1 MTTESASTGSGR
13 RRVGVVGS
21 GVSGLTA
28 GYVLQRCYD
37 VSLYETDSRLGGHA
51 HTHDVV
57 TPDSGAIGVD
67 TGFIVHNTRTYPYL
81 LRLLGE
87 LGIATQPTEMS
98 MSIHCDG
105 CGLEYAGARG
115 LGGLFAQPRSL
126 ARPAYLR
133 MLLEVKRFHRHA
145 RRVLAADDDSLTL
158 GGFLAEGGYSAY
170 FVAHFMVP
178 VVSCVW
184 STSPSQAGDYPARYL
199 FAFLDNHGFLSVTG
213 SPPWRIVVGGSRS
226 YVDRVAK
233 GITSVRLATGVRCIR
248 RNADGIEIRDVDD
261 SVESFDKVVI
271 ATHADTALSLLADPT
286 AAERAVL
293 SAFRYSRNDTVLH
306 TDTSLLPSS
315 PRARAAWNYRMP
327 RCSSS
332 AADVVVSYDMNRL
345 QQLPTRTPYV
355 VSLGAGDAIDADSVV
370 ERMVYEHPIYDLA
383 AVAAQRRMPQLADGC
398 TAFAG
403 SYHGWGFHD
412 DGCRSGVEA
421 ARSLGVDW

>member
-1 MTTESASTGSGR
+1 MTTDTASTGSGR
-13 RRVGVVGS
+13 RRVAVVGS

-28 GYVLQRCYD
+28 AYVLQRGYD

-67 TGFIVHNTRTYPYL
+67 TGFIVHNTRTYPQL
-81 LRLLGE
+81 LRLFGE

-115 LGGLFAQPRSL
+115 LGGLFAQPGSL

-145 RRVLAADDDSLTL
+145 CRVLAAGDDGLTL

-184 STSPSQAGDYPARYL
+184 STSPGQARDYPARYL

-213 SPPWRIVVGGSRS
+213 SPPWRTVVGGSRS
-226 YVDRVAK
+226 YVERVAK
-233 GITSVRLATGVRCIR
+233 GITSVRLATGVRSLR
-248 RNADGIEIRDVDD
+248 RLTDGIEIRDVDD
-261 SVESFDKVVI
+261 SVECYDKVVI

-306 TDTSLLPSS
+306 TDISLLPNAE
-315 PRARAAWNYRMP
+315 RARAAWNYRMP

-332 AADVVVSYDMNRL
+332 TADVVVSYDMNRL

-355 VSLGAGDAIDADSVV
+355 VSLGAGDAIDAGSVV
-370 ERMVYEHPIYDLA
+370 ERMVYEHPIYDLE
-383 AVAAQRRMPQLADGC
+383 AVAAQRRLPELADGR

-403 SYHGWGFHD
+403 SYHGWGFHE